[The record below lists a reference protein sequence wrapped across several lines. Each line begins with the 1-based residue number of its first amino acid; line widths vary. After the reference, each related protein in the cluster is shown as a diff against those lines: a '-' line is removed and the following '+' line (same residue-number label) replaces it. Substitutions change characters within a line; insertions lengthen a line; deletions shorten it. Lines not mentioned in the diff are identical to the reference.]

1 MTRLIQ
7 PLSEQFLYCSPE
19 SMRRE
24 LYELRPGRVISQYQK
39 QKNNSGVRHGG
50 TKND

>member
-24 LYELRPGRVISQYQK
+24 LYELRPGRVISQK